1 MGKPL
6 ERIMKMGAAMLEAVR
21 AFKPPSSD
29 GKKFEIRLGES
40 IHPSCTFPF
49 RAMQA
54 LALTLST
61 LQANSSTI
69 HLSCLHAAYW
79 AIWCGHDRSNRLA
92 YTLVQLLNVETRS
105 LSMYSNVCSLY
116 MLFPH

>member
-79 AIWCGHDRSNRLA
+79 AIWCGH
-92 YTLVQLLNVETRS
+92 TLVQLLNVETQS

-116 MLFPH
+116 MLFPP